1 MSANLYLPRSDQ
13 SLNDLGDD
21 VAMGKASF
29 ERGKERYRRQGK
41 DPVHGLA
48 AADSI
53 RLTWGFQ
60 RSRTNR
66 SSLRYAGPEASIAC
80 ERLASTRQRNL
91 APSRDHERRGRP
103 AGDARSRRELR
114 EIGAT
119 GRTTVRGGRQCVG

>member
-66 SSLRYAGPEASIAC
+66 STLRYA
-80 ERLASTRQRNL
+80 RTRSFYCLR
-91 APSRDHERRGRP
+91 APGEHAPKKSCSEPRP
-103 AGDARSRRELR
+103 MKDAD
-114 EIGAT
+114 A
-119 GRTTVRGGRQCVG
+119 

>member
-80 ERLASTRQRNL
+80 ERLAST
-91 APSRDHERRGRP
+91 PKKSCSEPRP
-103 AGDARSRRELR
+103 MKDADARREMR
-114 EIGAT
+114 EVAACYERLAQQVEQLSGEADNA
-119 GRTTVRGGRQCVG
+119 